1 MQTRPRAAILT
12 IGNEITEGRIQDSN
26 RELLATFLHSIGF
39 ECKFILSCRDDL
51 SELADS
57 FEFLKI
63 RADCVLVTGGLGP
76 TSDDLTRDAIA
87 DFSHQELILF
97 DGELDNLKAK
107 YRVRGRKYD
116 PSTRKQ
122 AYFPQSAKIIP
133 NPLGT
138 ANGFWI
144 LNESQII
151 LSLPGVPAELKQ
163 MLEQELRGIL
173 DHHFKSIS
181 PSPLQIYKVFGRAES
196 EVGKTLAH
204 LPTADQFQFGYRASF
219 PELEVRVRSI
229 AGELDPEFLQQVE
242 QAIGPDYIFS
252 RHDCETLPAA
262 CHTILKGSKKTL
274 ALAESCTGGLASHL
288 LSRNSGS
295 SEYLM
300 GGAVTY
306 SNRSKQDLLGVTPD
320 SISNFGAVSHQVA
333 IEMAI
338 GARKRFESGLGISVT
353 GIAGPTGGSSDKPV
367 GTFFV
372 GFSYQE
378 QVLSFKYLFSHERIF
393 VQEYAAYCMLD
404 TIRRYLSG
412 LPMRNDSF
420 VRETHHA

>member
-1 MQTRPRAAILT
+1 MQTRPRASILT
-12 IGNEITEGRIQDSN
+12 VGNEITEGRIQDSN
-26 RELLATFLHSIGF
+26 RELLATFLNSIGF

-51 SELADS
+51 SELRDS
-57 FEFLKI
+57 FEFFKT
-63 RADCVLVTGGLGP
+63 RADCVIVTGGLGP

-87 DFSHQELILF
+87 DFSQQKLALF
-97 DGELDNLKAK
+97 DDQLDMLKAR
-107 YRVRGRKYD
+107 YRSRGREYD

-122 AYFPQSAKIIP
+122 AYFPESANIIP
-133 NPLGT
+133 NSLGT

-144 LNESQII
+144 LQGSQII

-196 EVGKTLAH
+196 EVGKKLSRLAG
-204 LPTADQFQFGYRASF
+204 ADQFQFGYRASF

-242 QAIGPDYIFS
+242 GAIGPDYIFAK
-252 RHDCETLPAA
+252 RDYETLPAV
-262 CHTILKGSKKTL
+262 CHDILRASKKTL

-288 LSRNSGS
+288 LSKHSGS

-300 GGAVTY
+300 GAVVTY
-306 SNRSKQDLLGVTPD
+306 SNSSKQELIGVAPD
-320 SISNFGAVSHQVA
+320 SISSFGAVSHQVA

-338 GARKRFESGLGISVT
+338 GARSKFQSEIGLSVT

-378 QVLSFKYLFSHERIF
+378 HVLSFRYLFSHERMF
-393 VQEYAAYCMLD
+393 VQEYAAHCMLD

-420 VRETHHA
+420 VRETKNA